1 MRNLSA
7 TIASYILA
15 ASITLTACAP
25 LAIDGSAS
33 QVADAGTGTSHT
45 SAREISPADS
55 VHTQDDSDSPTAANN
70 SASSPK
76 PAISDSAEP
85 HATESSSKQAPTAQ
99 NHDQDQEANPAQTF
113 TYEQISDFVASYFAA
128 TTEAFET
135 LDTSKIEVTSSE
147 SCDNCTQT
155 IQTIASARGATFPVT
170 NVAVM
175 PAQVLDIWQ
184 EEQDYFHVEFDADVF
199 IARSNDAGPF
209 QLEKIQE
216 GQPGYLQIMNTDNGL
231 RMLSYGPAQAL
242 DIPMELLL
250 P

>member
-25 LAIDGSAS
+25 HALDGSAS
-33 QVADAGTGTSHT
+33 QVADVGTGTSHT
-45 SAREISPADS
+45 SARETSPPDS
-55 VHTQDDSDSPTAANN
+55 VHTQNDSDSPTAAHN

-76 PAISDSAEP
+76 PTISDAAEP
-85 HATESSSKQAPTAQ
+85 HATESSNKQPPTAQ
-99 NHDQDQEANPAQTF
+99 KHDQEANPAQTF

-147 SCDNCTQT
+147 SCDNCAQT

-199 IARSNDAGPF
+199 IARSNNAGPF

-216 GQPGYLQIMNTDNGL
+216 GQPGYLQIMNTDSGL